1 MSFVVLII
9 GNSKSVHLGAQS
21 TFNGPFLF
29 SIRSPQRRAAG
40 RAAHRYSHDSHHT
53 RWAVFSG
60 KGGWGPGAEGVPAI
74 PAGGGGKR
82 GGGAGGEGVPA
93 GRGGGG
99 GGGGVFGATGMTPGG
114 GGAGGGGGGRLV
126 QRGYLQY
133 RGGWLFSARSFCFSL
148 FLVG

>member
-74 PAGGGGKR
+74 PAGGRGKQ
-82 GGGAGGEGVPA
+82 GGAPGAEGVPA
-93 GRGGGG
+93 IPGR
-99 GGGGVFGATGMTPGG
+99 VA
-114 GGAGGGGGGRLV
+114 V
-126 QRGYLQY
+126 
-133 RGGWLFSARSFCFSL
+133 FSAEFL
-148 FLVG
+148 FLSFSCGLTQAVFHPRFP